1 MSAAPWGGSVELTCQ
16 AVVAGQT
23 FESRMAVD
31 VSVYDDPVLREQIE
45 DRVREQLLREIMKK
59 WKPEIRVRR

>member
-1 MSAAPWGGSVELTCQ
+1 MSATPWGGSVELTCQ

-31 VSVYDDPVLREQIE
+31 VSVYDDPVLRVQVER
-45 DRVREQLLREIMKK
+45 DLREQLLRQIMER